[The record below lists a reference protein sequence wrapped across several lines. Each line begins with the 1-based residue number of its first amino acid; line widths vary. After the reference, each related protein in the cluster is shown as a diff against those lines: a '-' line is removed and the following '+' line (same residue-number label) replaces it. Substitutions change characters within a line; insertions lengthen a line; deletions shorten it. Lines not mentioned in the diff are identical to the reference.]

1 MDIWKSVVELNNSG
15 VALLLQN
22 KIQAAV
28 PLFTDSLTLI
38 KTIMHDQQQ
47 GPESTAA
54 TTMQL
59 FQQHDATHAA
69 LSKLQDEH
77 SFVWN
82 EVFTISDRGTDFHI
96 LESESQIIYAGI
108 IIFNIALIHHRQG
121 KLGHPSCLAKAG
133 KMYDMVTALLGCDS
147 YTQGTALIVKLAA
160 LNNRSLIQYEQT
172 NYDASR
178 RGFEQLV
185 WTVNSSTTHLLP
197 PASLV
202 NVNSMLLNALMLI
215 SSCHQP
221 SAAPTA

>member
-1 MDIWKSVVELNNSG
+1 MDIWKCVVELNNAG
-15 VALLLQN
+15 VGLLLKN
-22 KIQAAV
+22 KVQAAV
-28 PLFTDSLTLI
+28 PLFTESLTLI
-38 KTIMHDQQQ
+38 KTIMNAQQQ
-47 GPESTAA
+47 GPESTA

-59 FQQHDATHAA
+59 FQQHEATHA

-82 EVFTISDRGTDFHI
+82 EVFTISDRDTDSLIF
-96 LESESQIIYAGI
+96 ESESQIIYAGI
-108 IIFNIALIHHRQG
+108 IIFNIALVHHRQG
-121 KLGHPSCLAKAG
+121 KLGHPSCLATAE

-147 YTQGTALIVKLAA
+147 YNQGGTALIVKLAA

-185 WTVNSSTTHLLP
+185 WTVNSATHLLP
-197 PASLV
+197 LASLV

-221 SAAPTA
+221 PAAPAA